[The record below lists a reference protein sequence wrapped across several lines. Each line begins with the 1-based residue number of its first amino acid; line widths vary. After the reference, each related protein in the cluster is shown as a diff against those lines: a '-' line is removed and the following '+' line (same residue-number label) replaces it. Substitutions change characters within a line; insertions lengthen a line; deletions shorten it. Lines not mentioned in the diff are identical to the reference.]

1 MDLFEKYNKYSRP
14 VKNENES
21 LEVNFGISLQQIIDV
36 VRLIHPPA
44 HAYSIVS
51 AHALYVPYVPC
62 VSSASAL
69 SSSNIMTAASSL
81 HSFVRLSVCLF
92 IISGGSRIS
101 QTRGVNAKGSL
112 AYYLLELLPKTT

>member
-81 HSFVRLSVCLF
+81 HSFVCLF
-92 IISGGSRIS
+92 DISGGSRIS
-101 QTRGVNAKGSL
+101 RRRDRTPEGILTYYL
-112 AYYLLELLPKTT
+112 AYFLPKTA